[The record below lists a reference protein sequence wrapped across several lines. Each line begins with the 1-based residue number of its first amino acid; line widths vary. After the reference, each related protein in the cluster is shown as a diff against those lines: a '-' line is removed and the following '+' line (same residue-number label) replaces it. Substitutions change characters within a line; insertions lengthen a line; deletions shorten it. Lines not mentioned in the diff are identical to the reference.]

1 MFRPLYVHGP
11 LGAFTDE
18 LLCCQ
23 TLFRARSWMYT
34 KCLRLRELEPFE
46 KFKWHFNYS
55 ATTGQNIT
63 DYYEDVMWSK
73 APHTIMPLCREILNL
88 NRVVCHRNTAQRGC
102 KYQQLSS
109 ARFVH
114 GLATRCKRGLYQ
126 RRQCASVP
134 LVCFVRLDPLS
145 PVFRSQACKI

>member
-63 DYYEDVMWSK
+63 DYYEDVM
-73 APHTIMPLCREILNL
+73 
-88 NRVVCHRNTAQRGC
+88 
-102 KYQQLSS
+102 
-109 ARFVH
+109 
-114 GLATRCKRGLYQ
+114 
-126 RRQCASVP
+126 
-134 LVCFVRLDPLS
+134 
-145 PVFRSQACKI
+145 